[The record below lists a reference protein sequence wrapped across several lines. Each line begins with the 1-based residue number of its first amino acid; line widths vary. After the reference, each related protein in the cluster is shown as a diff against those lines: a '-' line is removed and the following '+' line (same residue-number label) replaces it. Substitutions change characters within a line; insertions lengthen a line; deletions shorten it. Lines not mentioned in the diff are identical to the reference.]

1 MKLPGPSARVS
12 DTWAQQELEALTHAG
27 LRRFLEPLSTPQ
39 GAEVVIRGER
49 LVNFSANDY
58 LGLAADPR
66 LVQAAID
73 GLHRHGVGS
82 GASRLVVGDSDA
94 HRGLEAQLARFKRAD
109 AVLLFNSG
117 YAANLGILSALLGP
131 EDVVFSDALNHASII
146 DGCRLSRARVVVYPH
161 ADPAALDRLLSSHP
175 GRRRLVA
182 TDAIFSMDGDRAP
195 LDALVEVCR
204 RHGAALLVDEAH
216 ATGVLGPRGAG
227 LCEELGLESE
237 VDLRMGTLS
246 KALGCF
252 GAFVATRGPLAELLF
267 HRARSLVFST
277 SLPPAICAAA
287 SEAVRIVEEEP
298 ASRETLW
305 RNIRYLAHGLREL
318 GVDAQESSP
327 IFPVVL
333 GEAERAVEAARL
345 LREQGLLVKPIRPPT
360 VPAGSSR
367 LRIALS
373 ASHTG
378 AHLDQLLEAL
388 SGLQW
393 DRRHVA
399 A

>member
-1 MKLPGPSARVS
+1 MSEIGARLAELKELGLYRRTRLVS
-12 DTWAQQELEALTHAG
+12 G
-27 LRRFLEPLSTPQ
+27 PQ
-39 GAEVVIRGER
+39 GPNVVLDGQPV
-49 LVNFSANDY
+49 LLLCSNNY
-58 LGLAADPR
+58 LGLADHER
-66 LVQAAID
+66 VQAAAAD
-73 GLHRHGVGS
+73 AALRWGVGAGS
-82 GASRLVVGDSDA
+82 SRLVSGTMTI
-94 HRGLEAQLARFKRAD
+94 HGRLEKRLAAFKRTQA
-109 AVLLFNSG
+109 ALLFGSG
-117 YAANLGILSALLGP
+117 YLANLGVVGALSRAG
-131 EDVVFSDALNHASII
+131 EVVFSDELNHASII

-161 ADPAALDRLLSSHP
+161 ADPAALDRLLASHP

-182 TDAIFSMDGDRAP
+182 TDAVFSMDGDRAP
-195 LDALVEVCR
+195 LEALVEVCR

-227 LCEELGLESE
+227 LCEALGLESE

-298 ASRETLW
+298 ALRETLW
-305 RNIRYLAHGLREL
+305 RNIRYLAQGLRAL

-333 GEAERAVEAARL
+333 GEADRAVEAARL

-388 SGLQW
+388 SGLPL